1 MKNSKRYMDGL
12 KALVQRQ
19 IAVQR
24 QFSEKI
30 ITKDMAEYGL
40 KAGFIRYGEVPSEM
54 NGLTGEFC
62 IECPDR
68 QGGKTV
74 SAVLSKDLLVDNTLT
89 EAAVMVM
96 NTVSPVGTP
105 DEWFSRIAGHV
116 EMTE

>member
-19 IAVQR
+19 VAVQS

-40 KAGFIRYGEVPSEM
+40 KAGFIRYGEVPSKM

-105 DEWFSRIAGHV
+105 DEWFSNIAGHV
-116 EMTE
+116 EMAE